1 MKEPFYQDKT
11 DGILVEAFHEKQ
23 DIRIDVTVPYRS
35 GTRTTGFY
43 VELKKAHPEEH
54 A

>member
-23 DIRIDVTVPYRS
+23 DIRVDVTMPYRN
-35 GTRTTGFY
+35 GTRTTGFLIKLGDIH
-43 VELKKAHPEEH
+43 V
-54 A
+54 